1 MRITLALTV
10 LALLVLSPVLVA
22 CGSKDGGDGADAG
35 GSITIYA
42 GRKGDVVE
50 AIVEK
55 FKAANDIEVTVVQNK
70 SGSKLLAQLEA
81 EKAAGKEVADVFWV
95 TDPAALGAAA
105 EAGMLAKLSDGITGK
120 VGAGWRAKD
129 GSWVG
134 TSGRTRVLA
143 YNPTLV
149 KPEDMPKSL
158 DDLLDP
164 KWKGKIGWAPGNG
177 SFQAFLTAM
186 RGSVGDE
193 KTKAWLEGMK
203 KNEPKVYP
211 KNTPIVAALA
221 SGEIALG
228 LTNHYY
234 VTRAQVKD
242 AEIPVKVARFGAG
255 DIGNL
260 VMVSGAGVLKSS
272 KNAKAAEAFVAFL
285 LGEAAQTYFTKDY
298 CEYPV
303 VSIDANERLV
313 PLAELDK
320 LSPEV
325 DLSALRDHAAT
336 IEMLK
341 AVGLQ

>member
-1 MRITLALTV
+1 MRIALALAA
-10 LALLVLSPVLVA
+10 LALICVTPLLTA
-22 CGSKDGGDGADAG
+22 CGPDDAG
-35 GSITIYA
+35 DVAASITVYA
-42 GRKGDVVE
+42 GRKGDVVD

-55 FKAANDIEVTVVQNK
+55 FEAAHDIKVTVVQNK

-95 TDPAALGAAA
+95 TDPAALGAASSTA
-105 EAGMLAKLSDGITGK
+105 MLAKLPDDLTAK

-143 YNPTLV
+143 YNPNLV
-149 KPEDMPKSL
+149 KEADLPKSL
-158 DDLLDP
+158 DELLDP

-186 RGSVGDE
+186 RGTAGDE

-203 KNEPKVYP
+203 KNEPKAYP

-242 AEIPVKVARFGAG
+242 ANIPVKSGRFAAR
-255 DIGNL
+255 DLGNL
-260 VMVSGAGVLKSS
+260 VMVSGAGVLASS
-272 KNAKAAEAFVAFL
+272 KNKKGAETFVRFL
-285 LGEAAQTYFTKDY
+285 LSEAAQTWFTKDY

-303 VSIDANERLV
+303 VAIDANERLR
-313 PLAELDK
+313 PLAELDA
-320 LSPEV
+320 LVPEV

-336 IEMLK
+336 LEMLK